1 VLATSSRGLAKKEG
15 KWLLLAAGK
24 MKRGAGCCLGEEQ
37 TEGQGIATSSWERFT
52 KRGARRL
59 LPVGIVGQPPTNLVP
74 RLVPK
79 TLVSPKNIVTLFG
92 VKCPFLTVSSV
103 FNTAI

>member
-1 VLATSSRGLAKKEG
+1 MVATSSWEDEKRGR
-15 KWLLLAAGK
+15 LLLQVA
-24 MKRGAGCCLGEEQ
+24 GEEQ

-79 TLVSPKNIVTLFG
+79 TLVSTFNNCHLFG
-92 VKCPFLTVSSV
+92 VKCRFLALFSAPNLSSKSLRK
-103 FNTAI
+103 TALD